1 MSRSEVISECVEA
14 IYKVIEDSKMITGG
28 PDDHQATRTSER
40 NGMLYAIITL
50 KGLQIKAMESELL
63 GL

>member
-1 MSRSEVISECVEA
+1 MCRSY
-14 IYKVIEDSKMITGG
+14 YKVIEDSKMITGG